1 MKRAAD
7 ILNGFS
13 DCAFLLDDGRKVIAM
28 NDAARA
34 LFGDTAEGRDFVH
47 AMRNPEVLRIV
58 DGVLGGQDKIQ
69 TVLTLASAL
78 TGAYRM
84 TAARIAEGGAVV
96 SFTDLSHVRHAE
108 QMRSDF
114 VANVSHELRSPLTA
128 LTGFIETLKGPARDD
143 AKAQV
148 RFLDMMERE
157 AGRMNRLIADLLSL
171 SRVEEN
177 ARVLPTDEVDLV
189 EVLKR
194 VIATLSHQAEKDD
207 VRIEFNTSVS
217 DAPVQGEEDELTQ
230 VFHNLIENAVKYGG
244 VSQTVTISMSG
255 PDKAPGM
262 QRLSWVVDVKDEGPG
277 IAAVH
282 LPRLTE
288 RFYRV
293 DTGRSRDKGGTGLG
307 LAIVKH
313 IVQRH
318 RGRLL
323 VDATVGAGS
332 KFSVVLPIKH

>member
-1 MKRAAD
+1 MVQDAN

-13 DCAFLLDDGRKVIAM
+13 DCAFILSHARKVVAL

-34 LFGDTAEGRDFVH
+34 IFGDTADGRDFVH
-47 AMRNPEVLRIV
+47 AIRNPEVLRIV
-58 DGVLGGQDKIQ
+58 DGVLRGQAKIQ
-69 TVLTLASAL
+69 TVLSLQGAL
-78 TGAYRM
+78 QGAFRV
-84 TAARIAEGGAVV
+84 TAARVNGGGAVI
-96 SFTDLSHVRHAE
+96 SFADLSHVREAE

-128 LTGFIETLKGPARDD
+128 LTGFIETLKGPARGDN
-143 AKAQV
+143 AAQA
-148 RFLDMMERE
+148 RFLDLMERE

-177 ARVLPTDEVDLV
+177 ARVAPTALVDLGDIV
-189 EVLKR
+189 GAVVAAEA
-194 VIATLSHQAEKDD
+194 IQAEKENVAIRFD
-207 VRIEFNTSVS
+207 RPQT
-217 DAPVQGEEDELTQ
+217 PCRVQGEEDELAQ
-230 VFHNLIENAVKYGG
+230 VFHNLIENAMKYGG
-244 VSQTVTISMSG
+244 RDRTVTITLEGPMPASG
-255 PDKAPGM
+255 MARPSYRVA
-262 QRLSWVVDVKDEGPG
+262 VVDQGPG
-277 IAAVH
+277 IDPDH
-282 LPRLTE
+282 IPRLTE

-323 VDATVGAGS
+323 IDSALGGGS
-332 KFSVVLPIKH
+332 TFQVILPSA